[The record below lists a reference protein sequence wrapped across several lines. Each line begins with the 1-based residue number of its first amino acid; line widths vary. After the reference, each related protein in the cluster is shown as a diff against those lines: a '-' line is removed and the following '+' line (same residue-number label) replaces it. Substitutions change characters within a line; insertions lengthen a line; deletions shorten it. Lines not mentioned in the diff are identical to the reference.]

1 MSCFEVKIL
10 DPNIN
15 TIEIEKCIGDQPASI
30 DIVTYNN
37 TSVLEV
43 SHCIGLSSEIAGLL
57 ESVQDIIGNS
67 GLLSGNYININYNDN
82 TGFTT
87 ISATGLQPS
96 GNYSIVGHN
105 HISSDITNFNSSVS
119 GLLPSVSGSNNVVSS
134 FANNVYTISVSGLQ
148 PSGNYS
154 AIGHTHTSSNITD
167 FNSSVSGLLPVIS
180 NNGNNRLLT
189 STGTNTGINA
199 ENNLTFDGSNLEVNG
214 SLSVDNL
221 ILNNNTISNK
231 TNSQGYP
238 GDSYPVTID
247 AGIMGVQISGSVVPT
262 LVFNSN
268 SPYPLGAIIGFDVG
282 LENSI
287 AYTSSNNIDTAHS
300 LDISVATSPSG
311 QINFY
316 ADELTFNGIPI
327 SISGH
332 SHLSSDIINFNAA
345 VSGLIPVK
353 DIVAGNDISITS
365 VSGIYTIDSVVT
377 GVDEADSLIT
387 IVFNKTGS
395 IIPKMSVVYING
407 GQGDMPTVTLA
418 KADSEA
424 TSSKTYGITAEN
436 IDHMSSGKVI
446 VEGSLGGLNT
456 DQFNPSAPQG
466 NVNGT
471 VVYLSPTVSGGITTT
486 KPSAPYHMV
495 SVGTIVRTHQNE
507 GVIEV
512 RIQNGFELQE
522 LHNVAISGV
531 SDGQFLQYNN
541 ASGLWLASSSGN
553 FTSLKVNNIDASV
566 SGHNH
571 IASNI
576 TDFDTAVSGVVMSI
590 LNQFNLIGY

>member
-1 MSCFEVKIL
+1 MSCFDVKIL

-30 DIVTYNN
+30 DIVTYDN

-43 SHCIGLSSEIAGLL
+43 SHCIALSSEISGLL
-57 ESVQDIIGNS
+57 ESMQDIIGNS
-67 GLLSGNYININYNDN
+67 GLLAGNYININYDDN

-87 ISATGLQPS
+87 IAATGLQPS

-105 HISSDITNFNSSVS
+105 HI
-119 GLLPSVSGSNNVVSS
+119 
-134 FANNVYTISVSGLQ
+134 
-148 PSGNYS
+148 
-154 AIGHTHTSSNITD
+154 
-167 FNSSVSGLLPVIS
+167 
-180 NNGNNRLLT
+180 
-189 STGTNTGINA
+189 
-199 ENNLTFDGSNLEVNG
+199 
-214 SLSVDNL
+214 
-221 ILNNNTISNK
+221 
-231 TNSQGYP
+231 
-238 GDSYPVTID
+238 
-247 AGIMGVQISGSVVPT
+247 
-262 LVFNSN
+262 
-268 SPYPLGAIIGFDVG
+268 
-282 LENSI
+282 
-287 AYTSSNNIDTAHS
+287 
-300 LDISVATSPSG
+300 
-311 QINFY
+311 
-316 ADELTFNGIPI
+316 
-327 SISGH
+327 
-332 SHLSSDIINFNAA
+332 SSDIINFNAA

-377 GVDEADSLIT
+377 GVDKADSLIT

-507 GVIEV
+507 GIIEV

-553 FTSLKVNNIDASV
+553 FTSLKVNNID
-566 SGHNH
+566 
-571 IASNI
+571 
-576 TDFDTAVSGVVMSI
+576 FDTAVSGIVMSI